1 MFSISCE
8 GTDISDYII
17 SFERNVQ
24 ICTGVGTLDFT
35 CTKNVSISFSTWDTV
50 LLYEN
55 GNKKGTFNIST
66 ITREATTGNYSI
78 SCQDNS
84 KRLIDYFITDSY
96 EIDYYSTSR
105 YWIELFLNEAGLDYT
120 INSDG
125 EGQPLS
131 ENTTLGLTSAYDAI
145 IQLLQLNGWYI
156 YFDEDGRAIVGS
168 LDADLLSSSHTFTD
182 SEILTLKENTND
194 SMLRNRAVVWGNSGV
209 FYDNSIHTQWNY
221 DTLDK
226 RAVVL
231 ANSSIRDYTLA
242 SSLGQTL
249 LDEFAQ
255 ITDVVTI
262 DAVGY
267 YNLTVG
273 DLVRINSD
281 YYSNTGLITTLSS
294 RGSSSGFITTITINE
309 RCPRMFGFFSL
320 SGDYVYVGT
329 AGNGVWRKGLSS
341 TDWENFSTGLPEG
354 IAVTDLYVNNGI
366 FGLTT
371 SSGTLYHRTTTSGWT
386 LFTPPTLY
394 DETLTAY
401 PSDNL
406 FARRLTINHITD
418 TINAGYNASGINGFR
433 SWVLQISPSG
443 GLVRSD
449 LVTLSGLY
457 SFSSSGIYNYNIIDI
472 DTDDT
477 NNILTLKQ
485 DDEKIPITNLG
496 YRTYPQPLEKE
507 VSVTILPKS
516 DNTDVVLNTDYI
528 ERLASIAG
536 YGVSLIKPIVQAP
549 SSDRIYAYFATY
561 LSSSNRKHFH
571 RVKYTLT
578 WVSGSW
584 TLSHSTTTVS
594 TTTSADSNTFGQIF
608 FYKEDDDD
616 DIVYL
621 VCIDGIDASTSKIR
635 RYTVNFSA
643 GTYTI
648 DDQTLNR
655 PEPDAANDYAKHKN
669 QYIHG
674 LYPVQEAG
682 NGFVTWWSYNI
693 LTNTLSEDND
703 TPGIEIN
710 KRLDG
715 TGYYYMDF
723 FPDLFYWIPIDDG
736 NDFIYGFTYRGT
748 RIPVPEIGI
757 GPTVA
762 VGLVYG
768 NKTTTKKEYLYY
780 SIGAYPAAAFE
791 NYSVGFNAG
800 ERKFYGDQNYA
811 ANLVLY
817 TGFYITNGPYPNGES
832 PYTDFNIMTKVCIDN
847 LVNLTSVSQDLA
859 TSNTTE
865 RSNFFRTDFGI
876 YLVSRAD
883 CTRRGTWSYSSK
895 NSELSLFLQQI
906 DLTGTQSFA
915 DSATVVVKLPE
926 FEDLVTIKKP
936 GSDHTTPPYLYGNM
950 NQEDFGDLVYVIADD
965 NGLNS
970 VLHTYDLAGNLINRY
985 SNITENV
992 SLIACG
998 FRTNLSL
1005 PTSITFMYPKTG
1017 TYYYKNNFGC
1027 TVAKQEDESFDRILY
1042 TPFENYHL
1050 EISKNYPTEVFSIA
1064 SGTSVARP
1072 IYQATIPAAGEFTTI
1087 IHNNLVYDG
1096 RVFDQTT
1103 PSGAR
1108 FFGIATPSGAFKFPT
1123 ATIEDGFS
1131 IIVSTSGISRIETTN
1146 FFGNQY
1152 IFVSVSGVVGS
1163 GITGSGVVGSGVF
1176 YQKNP
1181 DTDVFTDYSSGLPG
1195 SEITVIRTD
1204 DLI

>member
-50 LLYEN
+50 LLYED
-55 GNKKGTFNIST
+55 GNKKGTFNVST

-131 ENTTLGLTSAYDAI
+131 ENTTLGLTSAYDTI
-145 IQLLQLNGWYI
+145 IQLLQINGWYI
-156 YFDEDGRAIVGS
+156 YFDEDGKAIIGS

-182 SEILTLKENTND
+182 DEILTLKENTND

-242 SSLGQTL
+242 SELGQTL

-267 YNLTVG
+267 YNLAVG
-273 DLVRINSD
+273 DLVRISSD
-281 YYSNTGLITTLSS
+281 YYSDTGLITTLSS
-294 RGSSSGFITTITINE
+294 RGSASGFITTITINE

-341 TDWENFSTGLPEG
+341 TTWEDFSTGLPEEVD
-354 IAVTDLYVNNGI
+354 VTDLYVNNGI

-477 NNILTLKQ
+477 NNVLTLRQ

-528 ERLASIAG
+528 ERLISIVG
-536 YGVSLIKPIVQAP
+536 YGNSLIKPIVQAP
-549 SSDRIYAYFATY
+549 TSSRIYAYQVTY
-561 LSSSNRKHFH
+561 SSSTNRKYFH
-571 RVKYTLT
+571 RIKVTLT

-584 TLSHSTTTVS
+584 TLSHSITTVS
-594 TTTSADSNTFGQIF
+594 TTTSLDSNYFGQMF
-608 FYKEDDDD
+608 LYKEDEND
-616 DIVYL
+616 DIIYF
-621 VCIDGIDASTSKIR
+621 VCIDGIDASTSKLR
-635 RYTVNFSA
+635 RYTVDFSA

-648 DDQTLNR
+648 DDQILNR
-655 PEPDAANDYAKHKN
+655 PEPSPSNDYAKHKN

-682 NGFVTWWSYNI
+682 NGLVTWWSYNI
-693 LTNTLSEDND
+693 LTNILSEDND
-703 TPGIEIN
+703 TPGVEIN

-715 TGYYYMDF
+715 DAFYFMDF
-723 FPDLFYWIPIDDG
+723 APDLFFWTPINDG

-768 NKTTTKKEYLYY
+768 NKTSTQKRYLHYDVL
-780 SIGAYPAAAFE
+780 AYPAFFSSRNPIGFSAGE
-791 NYSVGFNAG
+791 KGYYGDPNYS
-800 ERKFYGDQNYA
+800 
-811 ANLVLY
+811 ANIIFY
-817 TGFYITNGPYPNGES
+817 TGLIVTNGPYPNGTP
-832 PYTDFNIMTKVCIDN
+832 PYTSINTMIKVCIDN
-847 LVNLTSVSQDLA
+847 LLNITTVSQGLSSSDA
-859 TSNTTE
+859 DEANE
-865 RSNFFRTDFGI
+865 FFRSDFGI
-876 YLVSRAD
+876 YYQSRAD
-883 CTRRGTWSYSSK
+883 CTRRGTWPYSSK

-936 GSDHTTPPYLYGNM
+936 GSANTYPPYQYGNI
-950 NQEDFGDLVYVIADD
+950 NQEDFGNLVYLIADD
-965 NGLNS
+965 SGLNA

-985 SNITENV
+985 SSIDSTI
-992 SLIACG
+992 SFIACG
-998 FRTNLSL
+998 FLSNLTTT
-1005 PTSITFMYPKTG
+1005 TSIKFIYPKTG

-1027 TVAKQEDESFDRILY
+1027 TVAKQENESFDRILY

-1108 FFGIATPSGAFKFPT
+1108 FFGISTPSGAFKFPT

-1131 IIVSTSGISRIETTN
+1131 IIVSTSGVSHIETTN

-1163 GITGSGVVGSGVF
+1163 GITGSGIAGSGIF

-1181 DTDVFTDYSSGLPG
+1181 DTDIFTDYSSGLPG